1 MKKRLSATLLSLLLA
16 FTLVLAMGT
25 AVTAEETWTEVNS
38 ADALKTALNDG
49 GNIKLTGNID
59 VSERQSWTIDSG
71 VNVVLDLNGY
81 SITSTYN
88 ASNYFLFTVNGGSL
102 TLNDSSDKGT
112 GKVEIKDASSSY
124 PLQLKR
130 NRK

>member
-1 MKKRLSATLLSLLLA
+1 
-16 FTLVLAMGT
+16 MGT
-25 AVTAEETWTEVNS
+25 AVTAEDTWTEVNS

-81 SITSTYN
+81 SITSTY
-88 ASNYFLFTVNGGSL
+88 
-102 TLNDSSDKGT
+102 K
-112 GKVEIKDASSSY
+112 
-124 PLQLKR
+124 
-130 NRK
+130 